1 MLLKIFNCMITNYL
15 KELLNDNEC
24 VIIPEFGA
32 FISKRHSAT
41 IDYATHRFLPP
52 YKEIVFNDKLNNG
65 DDILVDFISK
75 KENISKEDSLIKIQ
89 NFVNQAAAVLD
100 VNNEFVM
107 EGLGKMR
114 KFGNDYVF
122 EMNTAENLLGDS
134 FGLTEFNYQPVF
146 RTETYQIIKEKI
158 VVEQKEKNT
167 DYTIAIES
175 VEEVAASTRRRPS
188 LFKTLAYTTIAFFMF
203 FVINWTTEKSDSN
216 LASWNPFLYSSPNEF
231 LIEIQNLRNSSM
243 DNGQQSTDNSL
254 CSEIFIDN
262 GQQTTYNS
270 LCSQLSDFSLETVE
284 EVVAEVAPEILD
296 SSASQD
302 LRISELETTEEITIA
317 EEVVEISNE
326 EVVAEVTPEI
336 LDSSDPKDLNSSTP
350 EILKSYYIVG
360 GSFQSDAS
368 AEKCLNSIKNQGFE
382 NASTL
387 DKNDKGYIRVYYES
401 FAEKSDA
408 LIRLDEIKS
417 QYNESAWLLFQK

>member
-1 MLLKIFNCMITNYL
+1 MITSYL
-15 KELLNDNEC
+15 RELLNDNEC

-41 IDYATHRFLPP
+41 IDYANHRFLPP
-52 YKEIVFNDKLNNG
+52 YKEIVFNNKLNNG

-75 KENISKEDSLIKIQ
+75 KENISKEDSLIRIQ
-89 NFVNQAAAVLD
+89 NFVNKAVAILD

-107 EGLGKMR
+107 DGLGKMR

-122 EMNTAENLLGDS
+122 EMNATENLLGDS

-175 VEEVAASTRRRPS
+175 VEEVASSTRRRPS
-188 LFKTLAYTTIAFFMF
+188 LFKTLAYTTIAFFLL
-203 FVINWTTEKSDSN
+203 FVINWTTDKSDSN
-216 LASWNPFLYSSPNEF
+216 FASWNPFLYSSPNEF
-231 LIEIQNLRNSSM
+231 LIEIQKIKNSS
-243 DNGQQSTDNSL
+243 
-254 CSEIFIDN
+254 IDN
-262 GQQTTYNS
+262 GQQTTDNS
-270 LCSQLSDFSLETVE
+270 LCSQLADFSLETEEEVVLEEEVCVE
-284 EVVAEVAPEILD
+284 EVETV
-296 SSASQD
+296 
-302 LRISELETTEEITIA
+302 ETTEEMAVA

-326 EVVAEVTPEI
+326 EVVAEVTPELPEI
-336 LDSSDPKDLNSSTP
+336 LESSDPQILNSSTP
-350 EILKSYYIVG
+350 EILKSYFIVG
-360 GSFQSDAS
+360 GSFQTETS
-368 AEKCLNSIKNQGFE
+368 AEKCLNSIKKQGFE

>member
-1 MLLKIFNCMITNYL
+1 MITNYL

-41 IDYATHRFLPP
+41 IDYASHRFLPP
-52 YKEIVFNDKLNNG
+52 YKEIVFNNKLTNN
-65 DDILVDFISK
+65 DEILVDFISK
-75 KENISKEDSLIKIQ
+75 KENISQEDSLNKIK
-89 NFVNQAAAVLD
+89 NFVNQAAAILD
-100 VNNEFVM
+100 VNKEYVL
-107 EGLGKMR
+107 EGLGKIR
-114 KFGNDYVF
+114 KFGNDFVF
-122 EMNTAENLLGDS
+122 ELSHSENLLGDS

-175 VEEVAASTRRRPS
+175 VEETPNAPRRKPTF
-188 LFKTLAYTTIAFFMF
+188 FKTLAYTTLAFFLL
-203 FVINWTTEKSDSN
+203 FVLNWTTDKSDSN

-231 LIEIQNLRNSSM
+231 LIEIQNHRNL
-243 DNGQQSTDNSL
+243 NS
-254 CSEIFIDN
+254 
-262 GQQTTYNS
+262 
-270 LCSQLSDFSLETVE
+270 ET
-284 EVVAEVAPEILD
+284 
-296 SSASQD
+296 QN
-302 LRISELETTEEITIA
+302 LRISESQNLSVLEIEEEVCVEETETIETIEEEIAVA
-317 EEVVEISNE
+317 EEVVEISSE

-336 LDSSDPKDLNSSTP
+336 LETSDSEVLNSSDPETLNSSDP
-350 EILKSYYIVG
+350 QILKSSDPQILKSYYIVG
-360 GSFQSDAS
+360 GSFQTEAS
-368 AEKCLNSIKNQGFE
+368 AEKCLNGIKKQGFE

-401 FAEKSDA
+401 FADKAEA
-408 LIRLDEIKS
+408 VVRLNEIKS